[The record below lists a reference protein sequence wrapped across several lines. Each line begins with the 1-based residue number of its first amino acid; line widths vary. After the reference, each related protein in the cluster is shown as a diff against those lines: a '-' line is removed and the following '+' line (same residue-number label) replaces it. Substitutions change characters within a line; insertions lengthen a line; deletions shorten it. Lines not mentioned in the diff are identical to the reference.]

1 MINISFEEFYY
12 TEDNQIHYLDE
23 VQKEYEQKHG
33 DISKYRGRMVCPECK
48 KAELRFTHKTSNRR
62 AFLSKIPSSEH
73 EGGCSFIHDY
83 ATNSEIKQFAKTL
96 TKKQIQDR
104 LEAVL
109 NQLLPKKEKDC
120 NGVSNESKNNPFI
133 IKVVDK
139 KGSSIRR
146 SIPRKSINSWF
157 DKSEEKKVFIF
168 YGYVKLS
175 NEEIKNEKGKYFRLI
190 VKTKNQNEW
199 KKKTSVF
206 RGTIP
211 ENIDEEKNYYI
222 AVLGEIEFYKGFPQI
237 KTTSFDAIM
246 LREARTAD

>member
-1 MINISFEEFYY
+1 MNVSFEEFYY

-33 DISKYRGRMVCPECK
+33 DISKYRGRMLCPECK
-48 KAELRFTHKTSNRR
+48 KAELRFTHKTSNRS
-62 AFLSKIPSSEH
+62 AFLSKIPLSEH

-96 TKKQIQDR
+96 TKKQILDR

-120 NGVSNESKNNPFI
+120 NGVSNGSKNNPFI
-133 IKVVDK
+133 IKVDDK

-146 SIPRKSINSWF
+146 SIPRKSIKSWF

-168 YGYVKLS
+168 YGCVKLS

-206 RGTIP
+206 RGIIQD
-211 ENIDEEKNYYI
+211 NIDEEKYYYI

-246 LREARTAD
+246 LREAGTAD